1 MEPHGQLKRI
11 NLRMPVGATLLFA
24 SLILLP
30 TPALAQITKLQ
41 STMDKIVSILSGVG
55 VAVFTIALLWVGFK
69 MAFQHAKWAEVSNI
83 VIGAFIVGGASGI
96 ANWLI
101 T

>member
-1 MEPHGQLKRI
+1 MKPHDQANTSSRKD
-11 NLRMPVGATLLFA
+11 NAVVACLLI
-24 SLILLP
+24 SLSVI
-30 TPALAQITKLQ
+30 PAPAFAQIAKLQ
-41 STMDKIVSILSGVG
+41 STMDKIVSVLTGVG
-55 VAVFTIALLWVGFK
+55 VAIFTIALLWVGFK

-101 T
+101 N

>member
-1 MEPHGQLKRI
+1 MKPHDQANTSTRQG
-11 NLRMPVGATLLFA
+11 NVVVACLLVSL
-24 SLILLP
+24 SLI
-30 TPALAQITKLQ
+30 PAPAFAQITKLQ
-41 STMDKIVSILSGVG
+41 STMEKIVSVLTDVG

-101 T
+101 H